1 MLFLLKSTHFK
12 YFSHNGLLVALREV
26 WIMDYI
32 MVIIDDVTDK
42 VSNKKLK
49 EIGGE
54 NAMKLVVHKL
64 EDKKKEEKMECEKP
78 KVSGPEKAKHLLL
91 YKEF

>member
-1 MLFLLKSTHFK
+1 
-12 YFSHNGLLVALREV
+12 LVALREV